1 MNNVIA
7 LIPARLQSSRLPGKP
22 LAEIGGIP
30 MVWHVFMRA
39 AEALGHENV
48 FVVTDSQRILEAVRS
63 RGGNAILSDR
73 QADCGTTRCA
83 HALERIAT
91 DAEIILNLQADEP
104 FIATDDIR
112 NLADS
117 LSDPAFRIATLA
129 RKFDPADGF
138 ETLFSPDNT
147 KVVFDNS
154 MGALYFSRS
163 IIPYVRGVEW
173 KQWLKTTTFHIHAGT
188 YAFRRQTLLS
198 LPSLPPSPAEEA
210 ERLEQLRWLAAGL
223 RIKVVLTETSLIGV
237 DTPEE
242 LELARK
248 RFDELHYNEK

>member
-1 MNNVIA
+1 MH
-7 LIPARLQSSRLPGKP
+7 ARSGSSRTRKRLCRDRQP
-22 LAEIGGIP
+22 
-30 MVWHVFMRA
+30 
-39 AEALGHENV
+39 
-48 FVVTDSQRILEAVRS
+48 RIVEAVRS

-73 QADCGTTRCA
+73 PADCGTTRCA

-173 KQWLKTTTFHIHAGT
+173 KQWLETATFHIHAGT

-198 LPSLPPSPAEEA
+198 LPSLPPRPQKRPKGSNNSD
-210 ERLEQLRWLAAGL
+210 GL
-223 RIKVVLTETSLIGV
+223 PQDCGSKSS
-237 DTPEE
+237 
-242 LELARK
+242 
-248 RFDELHYNEK
+248 